1 MPMKLLL
8 PALVLAVLP
17 LTGCSIINMAAG
29 PGDYYRNY
37 AAHDMKEILDSS
49 IQEELRK
56 EPPGNQRTTP
66 YSRAL
71 WNEHWNERLDYLFT
85 DVPHPQYRGPSGE
98 WFAGYIIRK
107 RQEAGLPAIRLTP
120 ENRKRLKAAGISTG
134 A

>member
-1 MPMKLLL
+1 MKLLL
-8 PALVLAVLP
+8 PAIVLAVLP

-37 AAHDMKEILDSS
+37 AAHNMKEDLDRS

-56 EPPGNQRTTP
+56 ESPGHERPKP

-85 DVPHPQYRGPSGE
+85 NVPHPQYRGASGE
-98 WFAGYIIRK
+98 WFAAYIIRE
-107 RQEAGLPAIRLTP
+107 RQKAGLPAIRLTP
-120 ENRKRLKAAGISTG
+120 ENRKRLKAAGIPTG
-134 A
+134 V